1 MRADDCSSAGL
12 AGASRDYEAVTSYLW
27 VALGGMVGANTR
39 YLVSLWAAR
48 RFGIRFPY
56 GTFIINISGSLGL
69 GVISTVI
76 ARNLDNSLTLS
87 LLIATGFF
95 GAYTTFSTFSY
106 ESLALIQDDRW
117 RMAMRNIV
125 GSAAL
130 GVIGALLGIS
140 LTLAVG

>member
-1 MRADDCSSAGL
+1 M
-12 AGASRDYEAVTSYLW
+12 TSYLW

-56 GTFIINISGSLGL
+56 GTFIINISGSFGL

-76 ARNLDNSLTLS
+76 ARNLDDSLTFS

-106 ESLALIQDDRW
+106 ESLALIKDDRW

-140 LTLAVG
+140 LTLAVA

>member
-1 MRADDCSSAGL
+1 
-12 AGASRDYEAVTSYLW
+12 
-27 VALGGMVGANTR
+27 MVGANTR

-56 GTFIINISGSLGL
+56 GTFIINISGSFGL

>member
-1 MRADDCSSAGL
+1 
-12 AGASRDYEAVTSYLW
+12 VTSYLW
-27 VALGGMVGANTR
+27 VALGGTIGANAR

-48 RFGIRFPY
+48 RFGILFPY
-56 GTFIINISGSLGL
+56 GTFIINISGSFGL

-76 ARNLDNSLTLS
+76 ARNLDDSLTLS